1 MDDIGTQFDKL
12 MNKAMPN
19 IDEQIMIQMNA
30 FGEEMVDNIIPLQAG
45 FKNLT
50 GNTITSFA
58 YGVYLNKELQN
69 IGLYDGKSAIRWK
82 LTDGEVFKG
91 VDYDGNEREMFYAE
105 IATDL
110 GYGKNTSIDFLEN
123 YVPSGYYAIVFTTGT
138 EYSVFLEN
146 KLKENVLSNAR
157 TWSISSFINSFKP
170 IK

>member
-58 YGVYLNKELQN
+58 YGIYLNKELQN

-82 LTDGEVFKG
+82 LTGGEVFKG
-91 VDYDGNEREMFYAE
+91 IDYDGNEREMFYAE
-105 IATDL
+105 IATDS

>member
-30 FGEEMVDNIIPLQAG
+30 FGEEMVDNIMPLQAG

-69 IGLYDGKSAIRWK
+69 IWLYDGKSAIRWK

-91 VDYDGNEREMFYAE
+91 ER
-105 IATDL
+105 
-110 GYGKNTSIDFLEN
+110 
-123 YVPSGYYAIVFTTGT
+123 
-138 EYSVFLEN
+138 
-146 KLKENVLSNAR
+146 LS
-157 TWSISSFINSFKP
+157 
-170 IK
+170 